1 MPAIF
6 NEESRNDIRNKMLT
20 NGFYSIKHKGY
31 KKTSIEEIAKQSG
44 IAKGTFYNFFQ
55 SKENFVL
62 EIILNKN
69 NEILKNIENYCR
81 NRVIDTRSSIFE
93 FVTFIF
99 SEENENLYSY
109 LTFNEIRQIISKCP
123 DFITPDETAQKTIS
137 YLLSFIPNKNTQCDW
152 KVIINYVR
160 MISVIRN
167 FDDTASFYKEVMDKN
182 IFAIIGLIVDEIMG
196 INNEKP

>member
-6 NEESRNDIRNKMLT
+6 NDESRNDIRNKMLT
-20 NGFYSIKHKGY
+20 NGFRSIKQKGY

-69 NEILKNIENYCR
+69 NEILKNIENYCH
-81 NRVIDTRSSIFE
+81 NRVIDTRSSVFE

-99 SEENENLYSY
+99 GEENENLYSY
-109 LTFNEIRQIISKCP
+109 LTFDEIRQIISKRP
-123 DFITPDETAQKTIS
+123 DFIAPDESAQMTVR
-137 YLLSFIPNKNTQCDW
+137 YLLSFIPNKNAQCDW
-152 KVIINYVR
+152 KVIINYAR

-167 FDDTASFYKEVMDKN
+167 CDDTVSFYKEVMDKN
-182 IFAIIGLIVDEIMG
+182 IFAIMGLIVDEIMG
-196 INNEKP
+196 INKEKP